1 MMMVM
6 MGKTCQRPQRL
17 EEQMLEEDLGEQGD
31 LGEEE
36 GRRPAAGDVG
46 QDYFDYG
53 DGNDI
58 DSDDRG
64 NDIDFGYSLKKRL
77 TNGGQRV

>member
-1 MMMVM
+1 MMMV
-6 MGKTCQRPQRL
+6 GKTCQRPQRL
-17 EEQMLEEDLGEQGD
+17 EEQMLEVGEQGD
-31 LGEEE
+31 SGEEG
-36 GRRPAAGDVG
+36 GRRPAAGVG

>member
-6 MGKTCQRPQRL
+6 VGKTCQRPQRL
-17 EEQMLEEDLGEQGD
+17 EEQMLEEELGEQGD
-31 LGEEE
+31 SGEGG
-36 GRRPAAGDVG
+36 GRRPAAGVG

-64 NDIDFGYSLKKRL
+64 NAIDFGYSFKKKL
-77 TNGGQRV
+77 TNGGQWV